1 MQHADTHKN
10 FFRQSGWLMIA
21 NLLCGFCMAFVH
33 PFAIRMHPE
42 SDYAVFMTMLRIF
55 VLVTIPASAL
65 QTILAEQTAAAI
77 NDERRR
83 DLAATARGLVLGAF
97 VFWLFLIFIAAI
109 FRERFVAAFQVSNQ
123 ALLWATMLLVLAALW
138 MPIFQGVLQGM
149 QQFFELGWSMILNG
163 VGRVIAI
170 IIAIEIFKSGA
181 AGATVGAFVGIMS
194 AVVVAAWPAR
204 RAIRL
209 GGGRFD
215 WRNLFRVA
223 APLTIGA
230 GSTLFLLN
238 ITMPITQAHFH
249 KDFTKYY
256 SAAEAIGIAL
266 VTLCVP
272 IAAVMF
278 PKVVRSRET
287 GEGTNALRLG
297 VVATAS
303 IALAAALFCTVLPKL
318 PLQIMFFT
326 KPEIVKAHVLIPW
339 FMWAMIPVTM
349 YNLLVNYLIARAR
362 YGIIVWA
369 AVLPVAYALTLNN
382 FFKHTTLAPF
392 EAFRGGLQILMGF
405 SSAMLAVAAFYVIRV
420 VRADAA
426 GAGSRSGPTNATPS

>member
-10 FFRQSGWLMIA
+10 FFRQSGWMMTA
-21 NLLCGFCMAFVH
+21 NLLCGVFMMGVH
-33 PFAIRMHPE
+33 PFASRMQPE
-42 SDYAVFMTMLRIF
+42 SDYAVFMTMLRLF

-77 NDERRR
+77 NEERQR
-83 DLAATARGLVLGAF
+83 DLAATGRGLVMGAF
-97 VFWLFLIFIAAI
+97 VFWLFLAFVAAI
-109 FRERFVAAFQVSNQ
+109 FREKFVAAFQVSNQ
-123 ALLWATMLLVLAALW
+123 SLLWATMLLILAALW
-138 MPIFQGVLQGM
+138 MPIFQGMLQGM
-149 QQFFELGWSMILNG
+149 QQFFELGWSMIFNG

-170 IIAIEIFKSGA
+170 VIAVELFKSGA
-181 AGATVGAFVGIMS
+181 AGATLAAFVGIMS
-194 AVVVAAWPAR
+194 AVAMAAWPAR
-204 RAIRL
+204 KALRMQ
-209 GGGRFD
+209 GGKFD
-215 WRNLFRVA
+215 WQKLLRTA
-223 APLTIGA
+223 GPLTLGS

-238 ITMPITQAHFH
+238 ITLPIIQTHID
-249 KDFTKYY
+249 KEFTKYY
-256 SAAEAIGIAL
+256 SAADAIGIAL

-278 PKVVRSRET
+278 PKIVRARET
-287 GEGTNALRLG
+287 GTASNALRLG
-297 VVATAS
+297 VMTTA
-303 IALAAALFCTVLPKL
+303 ALGGAAAIFCTIFPKL
-318 PLQIMFFT
+318 PLQIMYFT
-326 KPEIVKAHVLIPW
+326 KPEFVKAHTLIPW

-369 AVLPVAYALTLNN
+369 AVLPIAYALTLNN

-426 GAGSRSGPTNATPS
+426 GAGSRSAPTSSTPS